1 MLEQLTSL
9 LSPMLGGV
17 IVAVAVMCFLI
28 GRASTSGARR
38 REEALKREVLDA
50 KASVPQLESR
60 LRNRDQQIVRLQEE
74 VGDLNERGNDL
85 LRQQDQL
92 NSELLRAQRE
102 AKNLNSELNAVRG
115 VRRSDDNL
123 VVDGFED
130 ELAGEPGDS
139 PVVTQLKKTEALY
152 EKLKDALIHRDERIE
167 ALEERLQQSPGE
179 ASSVDLELRE
189 AEPSTDTKT
198 LEDKISD
205 QAGIIDRLE
214 EQLSGLRKEKEMLE
228 DLASRRSRSN
238 RALKDA
244 SAEIEARVPALEQQ
258 ISERDQ
264 TIVAREAS
272 IKRYLDEIESAK
284 STIATRDATIETLSA
299 DLREKTGL
307 LQTSDEREGALR
319 STITAREARI
329 DALDRELSTTLGV
342 VRNLERDVAAANDQI
357 EAQRSAA
364 ESARLESEDSRV
376 LLEKRQQSAD
386 ADRVTAERDANAR
399 KREMEDLQSNLKQHQ
414 QWMEKLKASLE
425 EKEKRGRESQR
436 RLEEARAELDQ
447 ANEQLRRH
455 HEERQWA
462 ADAQHELEREIVSLK
477 SRDEQIH
484 AQLAE
489 HAQTLSV
496 YKSMLAD
503 RDFRIDSLEQAL
515 RAPLEVEEADDGSM
529 RSAEQAA
536 R

>member
-1 MLEQLTSL
+1 MLEELTSV

-17 IVAVAVMCFLI
+17 LVVIAVVCFLI
-28 GRASTSGARR
+28 GRASASGARR

-50 KASVPQLESR
+50 KASVPQLESQ

-74 VGDLNERGNDL
+74 VGSLNERSNDL

-92 NSELLRAQRE
+92 NTELLRARRE
-102 AKNLNSELNAVRG
+102 AKNLDSELSAVRG
-115 VRRSDDNL
+115 ARRSDDNL

-130 ELAGEPGDS
+130 ELAGEPGNS
-139 PVVTQLKKTEALY
+139 AVVTQLKRTEALY
-152 EKLKDALIHRDERIE
+152 ERLKGALIQRDERIE
-167 ALEERLQQSPGE
+167 ALEERLRQPPGE
-179 ASSVDLELRE
+179 ASTIDHELHE
-189 AEPSTDTKT
+189 PEPSTDTKT

-205 QAGIIDRLE
+205 QRGIIDRLE

-244 SAEIEARVPALEQQ
+244 SAQIEARVPALEQQ
-258 ISERDQ
+258 LTERDR

-272 IKRYLDEIESAK
+272 IKRYLDEIESAR
-284 STIATRDATIETLSA
+284 STIATRDASIDTLTA

-307 LQTSDEREGALR
+307 LETSDEREGVLR
-319 STITAREARI
+319 STISAREARI

-342 VRNLERDVAAANDQI
+342 VRSLERDVADANERI
-357 EAQRSAA
+357 EAQRYAA
-364 ESARLESEDSRV
+364 ESARLEAEDRLV
-376 LLEKRQQSAD
+376 LLEKRQQSTD
-386 ADRVTAERDANAR
+386 ADRIAAERDAAAR
-399 KREMEDLQSNLKQHQ
+399 KREIEDLQSNLKQHQ
-414 QWMEKLKASLE
+414 QWLEKLKTSLE
-425 EKEKRGRESQR
+425 EKETRGRESQR
-436 RLEEARAELDQ
+436 LLEAARAELDD
-447 ANEQLRRH
+447 ANAQLRRH
-455 HEERQWA
+455 HEERQSA
-462 ADAQHELEREIVSLK
+462 ADEQHELEREIVSLR
-477 SRDEQIH
+477 SRDEQIR

-503 RDFRIDSLEQAL
+503 RDFRLHSL
-515 RAPLEVEEADDGSM
+515 D
-529 RSAEQAA
+529 QAA